1 MNISSLSSDD
11 IKINTTFSQPLPKIS
26 KQELEEANRIIKVND
41 VRLSVEEY
49 ERRQIG
55 LINATY
61 GMIYSD

>member
-61 GMIYSD
+61 GMIYND